1 MSPRSWADD
10 GEPVEPARELASA
23 PSAERPPEPFWRT
36 APPARPRPV
45 TGGIQINAT
54 RGPVARTPWSAR
66 FLAVVEATGVGGRLA
81 RGRTYARRGQTV
93 SLTVDAGAATA
104 RVQGSAARPYRARI
118 GVATLPKAQW
128 TAVLDALAADASL
141 TAALLAGDLP
151 REVEDTFAAQGVALL
166 PSGHRDLT
174 MDCTCPDATIPCKHL
189 AAVCYLLAERF
200 DADPFDLLT
209 LRGRDRDTVLDELR
223 ARRTHAPTG
232 RSPAAPLAGDRPD
245 KIWAA
250 DVDPLP
256 RDARAFYTGPGLP
269 DLPIGPRTP
278 PDALLD
284 QVPALPLAVRGRDAV
299 ELLRPLYR
307 ALRDDGD
314 RPPPGE

>member
-10 GEPVEPARELASA
+10 GEAADPARELASA
-23 PSAERPPEPFWRT
+23 PSTPRLPVRELASAPSTQRPAEPFWRA
-36 APPARPRPV
+36 APPARPRSV

-66 FLAVVEATGVGGRLA
+66 FLAVIEATGVGGRLA

-93 SLTVDAGAATA
+93 SLQVDAGAATA
-104 RVQGSAARPYRARI
+104 RVQGSALRPYRVRI
-118 GVATLPKAQW
+118 GVATLDKAQW
-128 TAVLDALAADASL
+128 TAVLNALAADASL
-141 TAALLAGDLP
+141 AAALLAGELP
-151 REVEDTFAAQGVALL
+151 REVEETFAAQGVALL

-174 MDCTCPDATIPCKHL
+174 MDCTCPDATVPCKHL

-200 DADPFDLLT
+200 DAEPFDLLT

-223 ARRTHAPTG
+223 SRRT
-232 RSPAAPLAGDRPD
+232 R
-245 KIWAA
+245 AA

-256 RDARAFYTGPGLP
+256 LDAREFYAGPGLQ
-269 DLPIGPRTP
+269 DLPVGRHTP

-284 QVPALPLAVRGRDAV
+284 QVPALPLAVRGRDAA

-307 ALRDDGD
+307 ALRDEGD
-314 RPPPGE
+314 RPPSGA